1 MRTEYKWTD
10 GSNKDFIRFYS
21 KTEEYYS
28 NLVGGLQNRQGFV
41 PYNYSDSVTDVLIAY
56 IDGVPVGCA
65 GLRRHSNSDA
75 ELKRVWV
82 EPEYRSQHIATDLI
96 GQIEEKAR
104 KQGFK
109 RIVLQTREKMRNAV
123 KLYRKRGYKQIENYP
138 PYDKLDGAV
147 CYSKEL

>member
-1 MRTEYKWTD
+1 MKMGWIAVIIIHDYPDSWKFAFWTD
-10 GSNKDFIRFYS
+10 PLLDIEIS
-21 KTEEYYS
+21 
-28 NLVGGLQNRQGFV
+28 
-41 PYNYSDSVTDVLIAY
+41 PTDVLIAY

-65 GLRRHSNSDA
+65 GSRRHSNSEA

-82 EPEYRSQHIATDLI
+82 EPEYRSQHIATNLI

-109 RIVLQTREKMRNAV
+109 RIVLQTREKMSNAV
-123 KLYRKRGYKQIENYP
+123 ELYRKRGYKQIENYP

>member
-1 MRTEYKWTD
+1 MQTEYTWAN
-10 GSNKDFIRFYS
+10 GRNQEWIRIYS

-28 NLVGGLQNRQGFV
+28 SLVGGLQNRRAFV
-41 PYNYSDSVTDVLIAY
+41 PYNDSESVTDVLIAY
-56 IDGVPVGCA
+56 IDGVPVRCA
-65 GLRRHSNSDA
+65 GLRRHSNNDA

-96 GQIEEKAR
+96 CQIEEKAR

-109 RIVLQTREKMRNAV
+109 RIVLQTREKMSNAV